1 MNKTRHRTAVGAGT
15 TAGEAIDEELAPE
28 SRAAE
33 AEVDGMLESLRVT
46 GAAPRGILPDNA
58 RQPPAGSR
66 GDVAPAD
73 PATLHP
79 ERPHADLAHNEAGV
93 AGRVEDRR

>member
-1 MNKTRHRTAVGAGT
+1 MNETKRRTAVGAGT

-46 GAAPRGILPDNA
+46 GAAPTG
-58 RQPPAGSR
+58 PPADGPQ
-66 GDVAPAD
+66 APAAGRRGGGVQAG
-73 PATLHP
+73 PAPLHP
-79 ERPHADLAHNEAGV
+79 ERPHPDLARNQAGI
-93 AGRVEDRR
+93 ASRVEDER